1 MRLPVL
7 HTLELEITEWE
18 PPPSTI
24 EAFRALAKELRLYCP
39 SVSAIV
45 FVLDFERTLVTI
57 RDGFFTVKMGIDTGA
72 DLLWREIY

>member
-1 MRLPVL
+1 MRLPLL

-18 PPPSTI
+18 PPPSTT

-39 SVSAIV
+39 TVGSIV

-57 RDGFFTVKMGIDTGA
+57 KDGFFTVEISIGTGA
-72 DLLWREIY
+72 DLLWREV